1 MAFMSHILNLVK
13 NFEGTFAFMFIFVLI
28 LFVSKPF
35 KIRQKG
41 DQLDQSHCIKMC
53 FRILTFRVL
62 FQVLQDRS
70 SIRLYK
76 FKHRSQRI
84 LIQFH
89 RLLKLVLMELQDYD
103 GKFFEKS

>member
-1 MAFMSHILNLVK
+1 MAFKSHILNLVK
-13 NFEGTFAFMFIFVLI
+13 NFEGTFAFMFAFVLK

-35 KIRQKG
+35 RIRQKG
-41 DQLDQSHCIKMC
+41 DQLDQSHCITMC

-76 FKHRSQRI
+76 FKRQSLRI
-84 LIQFH
+84 LILFH
-89 RLLKLVLMELQDYD
+89 RLLKLDLMELQDYD